1 MKIRTKILTFAIIAL
16 VTSIGSVAAVSQ
28 NPAYLNPLMVAYI
41 LLGLGGIIHLGIIRN
56 Y

>member
-1 MKIRTKILTFAIIAL
+1 MKVRTKILTFALVAL

-28 NPAYLNPLMVAYI
+28 NPAYINPLMVAYV
-41 LLGLGGIIHLGIIRN
+41 LFGLGGIIHLGVIRN